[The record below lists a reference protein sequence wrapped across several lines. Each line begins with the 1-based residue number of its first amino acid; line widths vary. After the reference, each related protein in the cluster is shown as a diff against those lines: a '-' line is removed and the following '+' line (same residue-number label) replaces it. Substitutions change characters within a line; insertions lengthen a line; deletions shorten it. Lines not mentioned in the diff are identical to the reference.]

1 MANGTMRQPGTRDE
15 HLSLGGLVVVLVL
28 TDVMMVALLA
38 HYGII

>member
-1 MANGTMRQPGTRDE
+1 MANGTLRQPGNRDE
-15 HLSLGGLVVVLVL
+15 RLSLGGLVAVLVL